1 MAKLRIVA
9 ASAFAGLAFTA
20 GAFAG
25 GNATLQKPKGYAGPA
40 GAVQGQ
46 VQSGAVRGAAVQAR
60 TIGKLPF
67 TGQDL
72 GIIAGGGMLLLL
84 VGTSF
89 RRFGRASGTDA

>member
-1 MAKLRIVA
+1 MKLRILA
-9 ASAFAGLAFTA
+9 ASVIAALAFTGSAFAAGTA
-20 GAFAG
+20 P
-25 GNATLQKPKGYAGPA
+25 QKSLKAYSGPA

-46 VQSGAVRGAAVQAR
+46 VQRGAVRGAVVQAQ

-89 RRFGRASGTDA
+89 RRLGRANGTEA